1 MIYQFLLNFVDTF
14 GFLNVFRY
22 ITFRTG
28 LSFFTSLVIVLIIGF
43 NVNAAPI
50 PKAPN
55 PDVKSYILIDYDSG
69 MVIAEKNA
77 DLILPPASITKIMTS
92 YIIFTELQNETLAKS
107 DYVLVS
113 KKAWKTGGS
122 KMFIEVGKKVK
133 VSDLLQGI
141 ITSSGNDASV
151 AMAEHISGDE
161 ETFSIYMN
169 QLAENLGMV
178 NTSYANSTGL
188 PNDDLFTTAR
198 DISLLA
204 RSLIKKFP
212 DEYKLYSK
220 KEYVYNEIKQYSRN
234 KLLYLDDTVDGMKTG
249 YTKKAGYCLVS
260 SALRGKKRLISVV
273 LGAKSPEHRT
283 NASKSLLEYG
293 FRFFETHK
301 LYEQNKIVTEGNIFG
316 GSQQKIKLGV
326 LDDEYISIP
335 RRQIKNIKTKYV
347 IDQNLT
353 APVQKGESIGYAVIQ
368 LQGKNITTIKLYA
381 MESVDEGSFYRK
393 TLDSILR
400 KF

>member
-1 MIYQFLLNFVDTF
+1 MKTFIKKSVKIHLSVLLLLFTVNIY
-14 GFLNVFRY
+14 
-22 ITFRTG
+22 
-28 LSFFTSLVIVLIIGF
+28 
-43 NVNAAPI
+43 AAPI

-69 MVIAEKNA
+69 MVIAEKNS

-92 YIIFTELQNETLAKS
+92 YIIFTELKNQTLDRK
-107 DYVLVS
+107 DDVLVS

-133 VSDLLQGI
+133 VSDLLHGI

-169 QLAENLGMV
+169 QMAENLGMT

-188 PNDDLFTTAR
+188 PNDDLYTTAE
-198 DISLLA
+198 DISILA
-204 RSLIKKFP
+204 RSLIMKFP
-212 DEYKLYSK
+212 KDYKLYSQ
-220 KEYVYNEIKQYSRN
+220 KEYVYNDIKQYSRN
-234 KLLYLDDTVDGMKTG
+234 KLLYLDDSVDGMKTG
-249 YTKKAGYCLVS
+249 FTKKAGYCLVS
-260 SALRGKKRLISVV
+260 SALRGKRRLISVV
-273 LGAKSPEHRT
+273 MGAKSPEHRT

-301 LYEQNKIVTEGNIFG
+301 IYKQNKVVTEGKVFG
-316 GSQQKIKLGV
+316 GSQPSVKLTV
-326 LDDEYISIP
+326 LEDAYISIP
-335 RRQIKNIKTKYV
+335 RRQIKNIKYKYV
-347 IDQNLT
+347 IDKNLT
-353 APVQKGESIGYAVIQ
+353 APIVKGEVIGYAVIQ
-368 LQGKNITTIKLYA
+368 LEGESLTTIKLHS
-381 MESVDEGSFYRK
+381 MEDISEGSFYRK

-400 KF
+400 SF

>member
-1 MIYQFLLNFVDTF
+1 MNTFSDNFIYKHLL
-14 GFLNVFRY
+14 
-22 ITFRTG
+22 
-28 LSFFTSLVIVLIIGF
+28 SVIVLIIGF

-92 YIIFTELQNETLAKS
+92 YIIFTELQNKTLAKN
-107 DYVLVS
+107 DDVLIS

-188 PNDDLFTTAR
+188 PNDNLFTTAR

-204 RSLIKKFP
+204 RSLIKTFP
-212 DEYKLYSK
+212 NEYKLYSK
-220 KEYVYNEIKQYSRN
+220 KEYIYNEIKQYSRN

-301 LYEQNKIVTEGNIFG
+301 LYEQNNIVTEGNIFG

-326 LDDEYISIP
+326 LEDEYISIP

-368 LQGKNITTIKLYA
+368 LQGENITTIKLYA

>member
-1 MIYQFLLNFVDTF
+1 MKIFNKKSVNIYLSVLLLLFAVN
-14 GFLNVFRY
+14 
-22 ITFRTG
+22 
-28 LSFFTSLVIVLIIGF
+28 TS
-43 NVNAAPI
+43 AAPI

-69 MVIAEKNA
+69 MVIAEKNS

-92 YIIFTELQNETLAKS
+92 YIIFTELNNQTLDKK
-107 DYVLVS
+107 DDVLVS
-113 KKAWKTGGS
+113 EKAWKTGGS

-133 VSDLLQGI
+133 VSDLLHGI

-169 QLAENLGMV
+169 QMAENLGMT

-188 PNDDLFTTAR
+188 PNDDLYTTAK
-198 DISLLA
+198 DISILA

-212 DEYKLYSK
+212 KEYKLYSQR
-220 KEYVYNEIKQYSRN
+220 EYVYNEIKQYSRN
-234 KLLYLDDTVDGMKTG
+234 KLLYLDDSVDGMKTG
-249 YTKKAGYCLVS
+249 FTKKAGYCLVS
-260 SALRGKKRLISVV
+260 SALRGKRRLISVV
-273 LGAKSPEHRT
+273 MGAKSAEHRT

-301 LYEQNKIVTEGNIFG
+301 IYTQNKVVTEGKVFG
-316 GSQQKIKLGV
+316 GSQPSVKLAV
-326 LDDEYISIP
+326 QEDAYISIP
-335 RRQIKNIKTKYV
+335 RRQIKNIKYKYV
-347 IDQNLT
+347 IDKNLT
-353 APVQKGESIGYAVIQ
+353 APIGKGEVVGYAVIE
-368 LQGKNITTIKLYA
+368 LEGESLTTIKLHS
-381 MESVDEGSFYRK
+381 MEDVSEGSFYRK

-400 KF
+400 SF